1 MKIVESEGTGS
12 PSHGSL
18 LKVGRLIDKY
28 LAENAPEPYPSLQ
41 KFIAMIEI
49 LPYYARVIDDGLYRA
64 GGIYLKVHSLL
75 TEQECKKLS
84 GFIDCKKLSQ

>member
-18 LKVGRLIDKY
+18 LKVGRLIDTY

-49 LPYYARVIDDGLYRA
+49 LPYFIMLVSSMMGFTGRA
-64 GGIYLKVHSLL
+64 VDIYLKVRS
-75 TEQECKKLS
+75 
-84 GFIDCKKLSQ
+84 FIANN